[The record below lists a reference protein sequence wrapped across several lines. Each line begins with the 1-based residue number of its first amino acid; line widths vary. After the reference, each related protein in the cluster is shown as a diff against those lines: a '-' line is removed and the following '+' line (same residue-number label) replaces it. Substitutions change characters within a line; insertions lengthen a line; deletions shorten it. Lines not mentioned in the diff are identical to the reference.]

1 MPTRPGDAVARIVA
15 WTRRWDAILPLLA
28 AELIVWLGFGALLPI
43 MPIYFTEHG
52 VDLRTLGIVVAAWPA
67 ARLVGEPI
75 FGWVADR
82 TRRVPLMVAGNV
94 GAGIFLFLPL
104 VLVGAAPFVVLRA
117 LAGLATAIYDPAAR
131 GYITDATPADRRGE
145 AFGMY
150 GAAQMGGLLLGPA
163 IGGLGSAFFGGV
175 AFIFVFGAVS
185 SFIAAA
191 AIAIRVR
198 ERPRVVDAE
207 RRGMLDLTEFAHEP
221 DHLAARATRSG
232 RWTVAARMAGL
243 GSAGAAPRSIANRIL
258 IAAILFNVGGN
269 FAAGT
274 YEVIWSLYLQGLGA
288 GLELIGLTFA
298 MFGLPV
304 LVLSPYFGR
313 RVDRG
318 GLTRYIVAGTILPV
332 GAAILYTLITDPLLA
347 VPLILVEATGF
358 AMGNPA
364 LFSVVAAGSPIGRSS
379 TAQGLYGAAGT
390 LGFVL
395 ASLLAGTLAEIDI
408 RLPFYVFAVVMT
420 TFTTIGFA
428 VGGRATPARAG
439 DPAAVRDASGRTR
452 RTRRRIRADRPGRR
466 SGGSG
471 PASSRSRGR
480 RRAARAGRAGRAD
493 RSAADRCGL
502 SPTSRRAGH
511 GRR

>member
-1 MPTRPGDAVARIVA
+1 MPARLRDVVARIVA
-15 WTRRWDAILPLLA
+15 WTRRWNAILPLLA

-43 MPIYFTEHG
+43 MPIYFTANG

-104 VLVGAAPFVVLRA
+104 VFVGAVPFIVLRA
-117 LAGLATAIYDPAAR
+117 LAGLATSIYDPAAR

-175 AFIFVFGAVS
+175 AFIFVFGAIS
-185 SFIAAA
+185 SFVAAA

-198 ERPRVVDAE
+198 EQPRAIDAQ
-207 RRGMLDLTEFAHEP
+207 RRGNLDLTEFAHEP
-221 DHLAARATRSG
+221 DHLAARASRA
-232 RWTVAARMAGL
+232 RTVASATGDDND
-243 GSAGAAPRSIANRIL
+243 GSAVDEGPASLANRL
-258 IAAILFNVGGN
+258 LVAAILFTIGGN

-274 YEVIWSLYLQGLGA
+274 YEVIWSLYLKGLGA
-288 GLELIGLTFA
+288 GLELIGFTFA

-304 LVLSPYFGR
+304 LVLSTWFGR

-318 GLTRYIVAGTILPV
+318 GLARYIVIGTIIPV
-332 GAAILYTLITDPLLA
+332 AAAVLYTVIRDPLLS
-347 VPLILVEATGF
+347 VPLILAEATGF
-358 AMGNPA
+358 AMLNPA
-364 LFSVVAAGSPIGRSS
+364 LFSLVAAGSPAGRPS
-379 TAQGLYGAAGT
+379 TAQGLFGASGT
-390 LGFVL
+390 LGFVV
-395 ASLLAGTLAEIDI
+395 ASLATGAIAEVDI

-420 TFTTIGFA
+420 TFTTLGFVVAGAQIRQRSTVRVA
-428 VGGRATPARAG
+428 V
-439 DPAAVRDASGRTR
+439 
-452 RTRRRIRADRPGRR
+452 
-466 SGGSG
+466 
-471 PASSRSRGR
+471 
-480 RRAARAGRAGRAD
+480 
-493 RSAADRCGL
+493 
-502 SPTSRRAGH
+502 PTA
-511 GRR
+511 

>member
-28 AELIVWLGFGALLPI
+28 AELVVWLGFGALLPI

-221 DHLAARATRSG
+221 DHLAARATRSEVDG
-232 RWTVAARMAGL
+232 GGEDGGL

-408 RLPFYVFAVVMT
+408 RVPFYVFAVVMT

-428 VGGRATPARAG
+428 VGGVQLRRGPG
-439 DPAAVRDASGRTR
+439 IAAA
-452 RTRRRIRADRPGRR
+452 RR
-466 SGGSG
+466 SG
-471 PASSRSRGR
+471 
-480 RRAARAGRAGRAD
+480 
-493 RSAADRCGL
+493 
-502 SPTSRRAGH
+502 
-511 GRR
+511 